1 MKCRLEGSFSP
12 FRRHRLQTPPVPR
25 RRGPLRKPW
34 KWQSREA
41 PILTA
46 NRFPGIS
53 ALFPLPPMGTAW
65 STKGPSAM
73 SGINV
78 VFDICAIIRLLERR
92 DDLAALG
99 LDMGIGGVRFL
110 TSVIVRMELLAK
122 RGLSADDE
130 RYIRKFLADL
140 VVAPLDEAVEQKAV
154 EIRRATSLKLPD
166 SIVAATA
173 IVLDAILLTS
183 DERLLNL
190 SWKGLQTRSIF

>member
-1 MKCRLEGSFSP
+1 
-12 FRRHRLQTPPVPR
+12 
-25 RRGPLRKPW
+25 
-34 KWQSREA
+34 
-41 PILTA
+41 
-46 NRFPGIS
+46 
-53 ALFPLPPMGTAW
+53 
-65 STKGPSAM
+65 M